1 MILLTLLYIPNN
13 AGPIFILALSTCIPW
28 LATPFHPIHKG
39 TSYLLQNE
47 RERRRETDETEGF
60 VGQQRQV
67 ELSKKKRQVE
77 CKLY

>member
-1 MILLTLLYIPNN
+1 VVESSENKQTNMILLTLYIPNN

-47 RERRRETDETEGF
+47 REREEEKQTKQKVLLGNNDR
-60 VGQQRQV
+60 
-67 ELSKKKRQVE
+67 
-77 CKLY
+77 